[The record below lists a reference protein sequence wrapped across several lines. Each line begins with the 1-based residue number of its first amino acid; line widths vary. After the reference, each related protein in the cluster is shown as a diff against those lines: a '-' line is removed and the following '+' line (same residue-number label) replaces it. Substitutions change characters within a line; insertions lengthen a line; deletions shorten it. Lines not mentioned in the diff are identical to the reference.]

1 MGIVYKRM
9 LFVDSDLSWKKWNYK
24 ILVTKVGMHIIYIY
38 IYHGIFVGLIHRH
51 AVNNCALAPGHNQV
65 AAKILRSNDAIVPD
79 KFLSDSII

>member
-1 MGIVYKRM
+1 
-9 LFVDSDLSWKKWNYK
+9 
-24 ILVTKVGMHIIYIY
+24 MHIIYIY